1 VTPDGLFLWVVFNI
15 FVLGML
21 ALDLG
26 VFHRKAH
33 AVSLR
38 EASPSRQLRSM
49 SHGGR
54 NA

>member
-1 VTPDGLFLWVVFNI
+1 MELDQLFLWVAFNV

-21 ALDLG
+21 ALDLA

-38 EASPSRQLRSM
+38 EALIW
-49 SHGGR
+49 
-54 NA
+54 

>member
-1 VTPDGLFLWVVFNI
+1 LFLNL

-21 ALDLG
+21 AIDLA

-38 EASPSRQLRSM
+38 A
-49 SHGGR
+49 
-54 NA
+54 AFIW

>member
-1 VTPDGLFLWVVFNI
+1 MTPERMILWVAFNV

-21 ALDLG
+21 ALDLL

-38 EASPSRQLRSM
+38 REWLR
-49 SHGGR
+49 
-54 NA
+54 